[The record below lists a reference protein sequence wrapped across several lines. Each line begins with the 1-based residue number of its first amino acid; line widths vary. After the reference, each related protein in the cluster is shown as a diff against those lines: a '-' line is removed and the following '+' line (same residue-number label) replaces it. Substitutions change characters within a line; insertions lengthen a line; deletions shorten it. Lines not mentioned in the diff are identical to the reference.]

1 MQFRE
6 TEASYL
12 AGIAAGLTSHNGKVG
27 MIAAFDTPVRRQNAE
42 AFAAGAIAA
51 KPTISVYDPQWIGG
65 EQPFN
70 DPARG
75 EQVAKAMLAAGV
87 DTIFSTAAVSNQGVF
102 RAVAAQ
108 PKARVIGHPVNQCRV
123 LPGKVLDNVEVHLD
137 IAILLAVGEALRGT
151 VRERMD
157 FGLRE
162 GALSMTSLSPDAAL
176 SECEI
181 TKERALLLKLREAK
195 KRSSSAANKVA
206 GGASTTATHRSR
218 LHQRPASAV
227 DLRHSRMRCR
237 RGHAWRQWGSICE
250 KNDLFPN
257 DLERIQKN
265 TAASISLPTAARRA
279 AVASCRFRVM
289 IQPANEWRFH
299 PGPAPAHPMSAT
311 FESSTLSVRIERDWH
326 EVFDFVSV
334 PENFP
339 KWASGLGAAIRRSG
353 DAWIAAT
360 EHGPVRVRFSARNDF
375 WRARS
380 LCAA

>member
-1 MQFRE
+1 MLLSALRFNNISKPITESDSARPDRWLRSLHLAFLLLCVLLVAESHAADKIIYIRPVPMNEDPLLRLGTTGVNQAALMYGMEASTLASQPTREGRQQQLDAALKQNPKVVVLLGFEFKELVANVARQAPNTRFFLLEHCVDNAPPNLTCIQFRE

-195 KRSSSAANKVA
+195 KIII
-206 GGASTTATHRSR
+206 SR
-218 LHQRPASAV
+218 
-227 DLRHSRMRCR
+227 
-237 RGHAWRQWGSICE
+237 
-250 KNDLFPN
+250 K
-257 DLERIQKN
+257 
-265 TAASISLPTAARRA
+265 
-279 AVASCRFRVM
+279 
-289 IQPANEWRFH
+289 
-299 PGPAPAHPMSAT
+299 
-311 FESSTLSVRIERDWH
+311 
-326 EVFDFVSV
+326 
-334 PENFP
+334 
-339 KWASGLGAAIRRSG
+339 
-353 DAWIAAT
+353 
-360 EHGPVRVRFSARNDF
+360 
-375 WRARS
+375 
-380 LCAA
+380 